1 MTTSP
6 QTGDDQRR
14 VEAVRKAFPAEG
26 LFAEKEWLLSPR
38 SFSLSPQFVG
48 ELEKLGYRLH
58 LFQRA
63 CNLLYRLSV
72 KGKQP
77 TWVADYLDRGK
88 PPELVALSRERI
100 FRDEIARVIR
110 PDIIPTENGFT
121 IAELDSVPG
130 GIGLTAWFNQTYAA
144 LGDDV
149 VGGAYGMLDGFA
161 SIFPGGDIA
170 VSAEAGTYKPE
181 MEWLAAQLNGR
192 AGLHPTWNDDKRRW
206 KVVGTEQ
213 QPLHDDADAARAAG
227 EALNVYRFFEHFD
240 LPNLPVAPWLMER
253 AREGSVHV
261 TPPFKPYMEEK
272 MWFALFWTRPLQA
285 FWRRELGERHW
296 LKLQKVIP
304 YTWILDPAPLPHQ
317 AVIAGLE
324 INDWRELAGFSQK
337 QRELILKISGYSELA
352 WGSRGV
358 DLAQD
363 LPHAEWRQAIDRALT
378 RFPSNPMLLQRFH
391 KGRLV
396 EQPYLHPANRRDRHH
411 ARAGAAL
418 PVLFPRGRESA
429 VERRACDRLSG
440 GQEVAAWDERRRHR
454 PGAHRER
461 WNRLTSQSGPIRPT
475 GNCCRPCSQGAV
487 SIGTKWGCGG
497 RTRRNFTRRLQ
508 VARRS

>member
-1 MTTSP
+1 MTPLSPTS
-6 QTGDDQRR
+6 DEQRR
-14 VEAVRKAFPAEG
+14 VRAVRDAFPAEG

-38 SFSLSPQFVG
+38 GFSLSPTFVT

-77 TWVADYLDRGK
+77 TWVAEYLDRGK
-88 PPELVALSRERI
+88 SPELVALSRERI

-110 PDIIPTENGFT
+110 PDIIPTESGFT

-130 GIGLTAWFNQTYAA
+130 GIGLTAWFGQTYAA

-149 VGGAYGMLDGFA
+149 VGGADGMLDGFA
-161 SIFPGGDIA
+161 AIFPGGDIA
-170 VSAEAGTYKPE
+170 VSEEAGTYRPE
-181 MEWLAAQLNGR
+181 MEWLAGQLNARPGD
-192 AGLHPTWNDDKRRW
+192 GNSRW
-206 KVVGTEQ
+206 RVVGTSEK
-213 QPLHDDADAARAAG
+213 PLRADFEAAQEAG
-227 EALNVYRFFEHFD
+227 RPLEVYRFFEHFD
-240 LPNLPVAPWLMER
+240 LPNIAAAPWLMER
-253 AREGSVHV
+253 AREGTIHV

-272 MWFALFWTRPLQA
+272 MWFALFWMRPLQA

-304 YTWILDPAPLPHQ
+304 YTWIVDPTPLPHQ

-324 INDWRELAGFSQK
+324 VNDWRELAGFSQR

-363 LPHAEWRQAIDRALT
+363 LSHAEWRRAIERALV
-378 RFPSNPMLLQRFH
+378 RFPTNPMLLQRFH

-396 EQPYLHPANRRDRHH
+396 EQPYLNPAS
-411 ARAGAAL
+411 GEI
-418 PVLFPRGRESA
+418 VTMRGRVRLCPYYFLEGGKAQLKGVLATVCPADKKLLHGMKDAVIVPSRVSA
-429 VERRACDRLSG
+429 DGIV
-440 GQEVAAWDERRRHR
+440 
-454 PGAHRER
+454 
-461 WNRLTSQSGPIRPT
+461 
-475 GNCCRPCSQGAV
+475 
-487 SIGTKWGCGG
+487 
-497 RTRRNFTRRLQ
+497 
-508 VARRS
+508 

>member
-1 MTTSP
+1 MTNLSQTS
-6 QTGDDQRR
+6 DDQRR
-14 VEAVRKAFPAEG
+14 VGVIRDAFPAEG

-38 SFSLSPQFVG
+38 SFSLSPGFVE

-77 TWVADYLDRGK
+77 TWVAEYLDRGK
-88 PPELVALSRERI
+88 PPELIALSRERI

-110 PDIIPTENGFT
+110 PDIIPTERGFT

-130 GIGLTAWFNQTYAA
+130 GIGLTAWLNATYAS

-149 VGGAYGMLDGFA
+149 IGGTSGMLDGFA
-161 SIFPGGDIA
+161 SIFPGGDIV
-170 VSAEAGTYKPE
+170 VSEEASTYRPE
-181 MEWLAAQLNGR
+181 MEWLAEQLNKRPTSGSQ
-192 AGLHPTWNDDKRRW
+192 GLAAAWR
-206 KVVGTEQ
+206 VVGTAAK
-213 QPLHDDADAARAAG
+213 PLRSDFEAAREAG
-227 EALNVYRFFEHFD
+227 RPLGIYRFFEHFD

-363 LPHAEWRQAIDRALT
+363 LPHAEWRQAIDRALA

-396 EQPYLHPANRRDRHH
+396 DQPYLHPRD
-411 ARAGAAL
+411 GEI
-418 PVLFPRGRESA
+418 VTMRGRVRLCPYYFLDGGKAQLKGVLATVCPADKKLLHGMKDA
-429 VERRACDRLSG
+429 VIVPAR
-440 GQEVAAWDERRRHR
+440 VADD
-454 PGAHRER
+454 G
-461 WNRLTSQSGPIRPT
+461 I
-475 GNCCRPCSQGAV
+475 V
-487 SIGTKWGCGG
+487 
-497 RTRRNFTRRLQ
+497 
-508 VARRS
+508 